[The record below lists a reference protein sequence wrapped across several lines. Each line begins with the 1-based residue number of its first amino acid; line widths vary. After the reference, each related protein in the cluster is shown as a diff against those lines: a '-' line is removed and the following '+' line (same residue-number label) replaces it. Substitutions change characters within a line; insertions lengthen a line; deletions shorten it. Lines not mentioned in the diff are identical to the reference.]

1 MERVTVTSGS
11 PFEAVIGFSRAVRV
25 GDRVAVSGTA
35 PIDRDGRTASPG
47 DAYGQMRRCLE
58 ILSEALRQ
66 AGAEL
71 GGVVRTRIYLRPETD
86 WEGVARAHAEVFG
99 EVRPASTFV
108 RVAGFLDP
116 AWLVEVE
123 AEAVVGEPP

>member
-1 MERVTVTSGS
+1 MERVTVSSGS

-35 PIDRDGRTASPG
+35 PIGPDGRAASPG
-47 DAYGQMRRCLE
+47 DAYAQMRRCLE
-58 ILSEALRQ
+58 IVTEALRQ
-66 AGAEL
+66 ARADL
-71 GGVVRTRIYLRPETD
+71 DGVVRTRVFLGPETD

-99 EVRPASTFV
+99 NVRPACTFV

-123 AEAVVGEPP
+123 ADAVVGEPS